1 MTILNY
7 KSTLGILAILFFN
20 FIHSQSNY
28 VNEQTGKINDS
39 SNVYFSLNYI
49 SDAVFMG
56 RKDSISAPYIYPTF
70 LYHHKSGFYA
80 SSSLSYLTKANE
92 GRVDLFLL
100 TGGFNFNIRKFDG
113 DISFTAYFFNEDS
126 YNVISEVGSDITT
139 LLEYDFDI
147 ITLGLSASSYFNSDS
162 STDFFLSSE
171 VRHDFMTTN
180 EKFQFS
186 PAIGIYFGTQ
196 NFYEQYFVNNRFGNG
211 RGQSS
216 GQGQTPLD
224 TLQSSSVVLNESD
237 QFNLMSVEFS
247 LPIWYSYKSYYAV
260 IIPTFVIPQNEAVL
274 RVDDAL
280 VKEDLDNT
288 LYFIVG
294 IYYRF

>member
-1 MTILNY
+1 MKILNY
-7 KSTLGILAILFFN
+7 KSTLGILAILFCN
-20 FIHSQSNY
+20 LIHSQTTY

-39 SNVYFSLNYI
+39 SYVYFSFNYI

-56 RKDSISAPYIYPTF
+56 RKDSIAAPYIYPTF

-100 TGGFNFNIRKFDG
+100 TVGFDFNIRKLDG
-113 DISFTAYFFNEDS
+113 DISVTAYFFNEDS
-126 YNVISEVGSDITT
+126 YNVISEVGSDITAR
-139 LLEYDFDI
+139 LEYDFDI
-147 ITLGLSASSYFNSDS
+147 ITLGLSASSFFNTDS

-180 EKFQFS
+180 DKFQFS
-186 PAIGIYFGTQ
+186 PTIGIYFGTQ

-247 LPIWYSYKSYYAV
+247 LPIWYTYKSYYVV

-280 VKEDLDNT
+280 VKEDLDNSF
-288 LYFIVG
+288 YFIAG

>member
-1 MTILNY
+1 MTILNH
-7 KSTLGILAILFFN
+7 KLTFGVLAILFCN
-20 FIHSQSNY
+20 FIHSQSTP

-39 SNVYFSLNYI
+39 SYVYFSLSYI

-56 RKDSISAPYIYPTF
+56 RKDSISAPYIYPTL

-80 SSSLSYLTKANE
+80 SGSLSYLTKANE

-100 TGGFNFNIRKFDG
+100 SGGFDFNIRKLDG
-113 DISFTAYFFNEDS
+113 DISFTAYFFNQDS
-126 YNVISEVGSDITT
+126 YNVISEVGSDITA

-147 ITLGLSASSYFNSDS
+147 ITSGISASSYFNSDS

-171 VRHDFMTTN
+171 VRHDFITTN

-216 GQGQTPLD
+216 GQGQAPSD
-224 TLQSSSVVLNESD
+224 TLQPTSIVLNESD
-237 QFNLMSVEFS
+237 QFNLMSIEFS
-247 LPIWYSYKSYYAV
+247 LPIWYTYKSYYAV
-260 IIPTFVIPQNEAVL
+260 FIPTFVIPQNEAVL
-274 RVDDAL
+274 LVDNAL
-280 VKEDLDNT
+280 IKEDLDNT
-288 LYFIVG
+288 FYFIAG